1 MAWDA
6 AFGLDERERAK
17 KDDDDDDP
25 SIIDD
30 DDVRKI
36 ASGGES
42 LDLIVYIQNMS
53 NSPPEG
59 WIDLRPDLTC
69 VCSHDSITGWVNV
82 GGSSRAYC
90 GSTSTP

>member
-30 DDVRKI
+30 DDMRKI
-36 ASGGES
+36 ASGGEL

-53 NSPPEG
+53 NSPRRDG
-59 WIDLRPDLTC
+59 SIC
-69 VCSHDSITGWVNV
+69 VRI
-82 GGSSRAYC
+82 
-90 GSTSTP
+90 